1 MKYGHQSYMWRQSAF
16 IFRKNYL
23 VIRVY
28 VHLVS
33 FSWRQFCAEFGDQ
46 FWDLGFTLG
55 CQWNLLKSFLTFP
68 MHKMGIIMPPVVIV
82 KVKKN
87 EGEELFKVSVNI
99 RSGVR
104 ITTAYIK
111 NTTSRNSGHS
121 QCPHDIESFTWHKET
136 IQLSTERKSFSMAF
150 IHLGRIHHTSMCFCE
165 YRGSKVNHDSHGS
178 CPYRACWL
186 L

>member
-1 MKYGHQSYMWRQSAF
+1 MF
-16 IFRKNYL
+16 IWYPSPEGSSVL
-23 VIRVY
+23 SLETSSETWDS
-28 VHLVS
+28 HLVVNETCWS
-33 FSWRQFCAEFGDQ
+33 P
-46 FWDLGFTLG
+46 
-55 CQWNLLKSFLTFP
+55 FLTFP
-68 MHKMGIIMPPVVIV
+68 MHKMGIIMSPVVIV

-99 RSGVR
+99 RFGVC

-136 IQLSTERKSFSMAF
+136 IQLSMERKSFSMAF